1 MENIQQERAKF
12 AIEQLEKISINQ
24 VIDKDTATFIV
35 GMPNMILSNGIG
47 QTMAFLLAKNDKEK
61 KTKNDKEKKVY
72 KILKNWICKK
82 YANLGFTDK
91 SDMDFIKTFCT
102 LKQDK
107 YLEIQRECL
116 RLCEWLKR
124 YARAFQ
130 EEDKDK
136 Q

>member
-12 AIEQLEKISINQ
+12 AIEQLEKISSNQ

-47 QTMAFLLAKNDKEK
+47 QTMAFLLAK
-61 KTKNDKEKKVY
+61 TDKEKKVY
-72 KILKNWICKK
+72 RILKNWICKK

-116 RLCEWLKR
+116 HLCEWLKR

>member
-12 AIEQLEKISINQ
+12 AIEQLEKISSNQ

-47 QTMAFLLAKNDKEK
+47 QTMAFLLAK
-61 KTKNDKEKKVY
+61 TDKEKKVY
-72 KILKNWICKK
+72 RILKNWICKK

-107 YLEIQRECL
+107 YMEIQRECL
-116 RLCEWLKR
+116 HLCEWLKR

>member
-1 MENIQQERAKF
+1 MENMQQERAKF

-47 QTMAFLLAKNDKEK
+47 QTMAFLLA
-61 KTKNDKEKKVY
+61 KNDKEKKVY

-130 EEDKDK
+130 EEDK
-136 Q
+136 QNS

>member
-35 GMPNMILSNGIG
+35 GTPNMILSNGIG
-47 QTMAFLLAKNDKEK
+47 QTLAFLLAK
-61 KTKNDKEKKVY
+61 TDKEKKVY
-72 KILKNWICKK
+72 RILKNWICKK

>member
-12 AIEQLEKISINQ
+12 AIEQLEKISSNQ
-24 VIDKDTATFIV
+24 VIDKDTATYIV
-35 GMPNMILSNGIG
+35 GTPNMILSNGIG
-47 QTMAFLLAKNDKEK
+47 QTLAFLLAK
-61 KTKNDKEKKVY
+61 TDKEKKVY
-72 KILKNWICKK
+72 RILKNWICKK

>member
-12 AIEQLEKISINQ
+12 AIEQLEKISSNQ
-24 VIDKDTATFIV
+24 VIDKDIATFIV

-47 QTMAFLLAKNDKEK
+47 QTMAFLLAK
-61 KTKNDKEKKVY
+61 TDKEKKVY
-72 KILKNWICKK
+72 RILKNWICKK

-116 RLCEWLKR
+116 HLCEWLKR

>member
-1 MENIQQERAKF
+1 MANIQQERAKF
-12 AIEQLEKISINQ
+12 AIEQLEKISSNQ

-47 QTMAFLLAKNDKEK
+47 QTLAFLLS
-61 KTKNDKEKKVY
+61 KTDKEKKVY
-72 KILKNWICKK
+72 RILKNWICKK

>member
-12 AIEQLEKISINQ
+12 AIEQLEKISSNQ

-47 QTMAFLLAKNDKEK
+47 QTMAFLLAK
-61 KTKNDKEKKVY
+61 TDKEKKVY
-72 KILKNWICKK
+72 RILKNWICKK

>member
-12 AIEQLEKISINQ
+12 AIEQLEKISSNQ

-47 QTMAFLLAKNDKEK
+47 QTLAFLLAK
-61 KTKNDKEKKVY
+61 TDKEKKVY
-72 KILKNWICKK
+72 RILKNWICKK

>member
-12 AIEQLEKISINQ
+12 AIEQLEKISSNQ

-61 KTKNDKEKKVY
+61 KVY
-72 KILKNWICKK
+72 RILKNWICKK

-130 EEDKDK
+130 EEDKD
-136 Q
+136 QQ

>member
-12 AIEQLEKISINQ
+12 AIEQLEKISSNQ
-24 VIDKDTATFIV
+24 VIDKDTATYIV
-35 GMPNMILSNGIG
+35 GTPNMILSNGIG
-47 QTMAFLLAKNDKEK
+47 QTLAFLLAK
-61 KTKNDKEKKVY
+61 TDKEKKVY
-72 KILKNWICKK
+72 RILKNWICKK

-136 Q
+136 

>member
-12 AIEQLEKISINQ
+12 AIEQLEKISSNQ

-47 QTMAFLLAKNDKEK
+47 QTLAFLLAK
-61 KTKNDKEKKVY
+61 TDKEKKVY
-72 KILKNWICKK
+72 RILKNWICKK
-82 YANLGFTDK
+82 YANLGFADK

>member
-12 AIEQLEKISINQ
+12 AIEQLEKISSNQ
-24 VIDKDTATFIV
+24 VIDKDIATFIV

-47 QTMAFLLAKNDKEK
+47 QTMAFLLAK
-61 KTKNDKEKKVY
+61 TDKEKKVY
-72 KILKNWICKK
+72 RILKNWICKK

>member
-12 AIEQLEKISINQ
+12 AIEQLEKISSNQ
-24 VIDKDTATFIV
+24 VIDKDIATFIV

-47 QTMAFLLAKNDKEK
+47 QTLAFLLAK
-61 KTKNDKEKKVY
+61 TDKEKKVY
-72 KILKNWICKK
+72 RILKNWICKK

>member
-12 AIEQLEKISINQ
+12 AIEQLENISSNQ

-35 GMPNMILSNGIG
+35 GTPNMILSNGIG
-47 QTMAFLLAKNDKEK
+47 QTLAFLLAK
-61 KTKNDKEKKVY
+61 TDKEKKVY
-72 KILKNWICKK
+72 RILKNWICKK

>member
-12 AIEQLEKISINQ
+12 AIEQLEKISSNQ
-24 VIDKDTATFIV
+24 VIDKDIATFIV

-47 QTMAFLLAKNDKEK
+47 QTMAFLLAK
-61 KTKNDKEKKVY
+61 TDKEKKVY
-72 KILKNWICKK
+72 RILKNWICKK

-107 YLEIQRECL
+107 YLEIQRESL

>member
-12 AIEQLEKISINQ
+12 AIEQLEKISSNQ

-47 QTMAFLLAKNDKEK
+47 QTMAFLLAK
-61 KTKNDKEKKVY
+61 TDKEKKVY
-72 KILKNWICKK
+72 IILKNWICKK

-116 RLCEWLKR
+116 HLCEWLKR

>member
-12 AIEQLEKISINQ
+12 AIEQLEKISSNQ
-24 VIDKDTATFIV
+24 VIDKDIATFIV

-61 KTKNDKEKKVY
+61 KVY
-72 KILKNWICKK
+72 RILKNWICKK
-82 YANLGFTDK
+82 YANLGFIDK

>member
-47 QTMAFLLAKNDKEK
+47 QTMAFLLAK
-61 KTKNDKEKKVY
+61 TDKEKKVY

>member
-12 AIEQLEKISINQ
+12 AIEQLEKISSNQ

-35 GMPNMILSNGIG
+35 GMPNMILSNGLG
-47 QTMAFLLAKNDKEK
+47 QTMAFLLAK
-61 KTKNDKEKKVY
+61 TDKEKKVY
-72 KILKNWICKK
+72 RILKNWICKK

>member
-1 MENIQQERAKF
+1 MQQERAKF

-47 QTMAFLLAKNDKEK
+47 QTMAFLLA
-61 KTKNDKEKKVY
+61 KNDKEKKVY